1 MCGFISILGPDGSDV
16 IQDVLTGLLAIQH
29 RGQDAAGVVTYGDKF
44 QAKKGLGLVRDV
56 FEQRHLER
64 LRGHIGVGHVRYP
77 TVGGNEDVDVQPF
90 WLDFPVG
97 IAMAHNG
104 NVTNFHELKRDYFP
118 QKTPQSRLASNCD
131 LEAVLYVFASVLIQK
146 QADRLKVDDIR
157 DAVTEVFRT
166 VKGAYSV
173 VGMVA
178 DAGMYAF
185 RDPYGIKPIILGKKE
200 TEEGTY
206 YACASESVVLDVAG
220 YEVIRDLKAGEMLW
234 IDKDRTIHV
243 VQVGQT
249 PHRACIF
256 EYIYF
261 ARPDSV
267 IDGASVYETR
277 LRLGDALAEKWRATG
292 LKVDAIIPVPE
303 SARTAAQQMAENL
316 EIPYREGF
324 VKNRYVGRTFIMP
337 GQAVRRKS
345 VRQKLNAIGMEFKG
359 RNVLLVDASIVR
371 GTTSKEIV
379 QMAREAGARKVYMA
393 SAAPP
398 VRFPNVYGIDMPT
411 GDELVAH
418 GRSIEEIRAHIG
430 ADALIYQD
438 VDAMKRVVAGLNPAL
453 AGFEASCFDGRY
465 IAGGAPDAQ
474 AGDRWRGGGSVED
487 DDDPARGRLALHAR
501 EARAA

>member
-118 QKTPQSRLASNCD
+118 RKTPQSRLASNCD

-146 QADRLKVDDIR
+146 QADRLQVDDIR
-157 DAVTEVFRT
+157 DAVAEVFRT

-200 TEEGTY
+200 TEEGTF

-234 IDKDRTIHV
+234 IDKDRNIHV
-243 VQVGQT
+243 VQVGET

-292 LKVDAIIPVPE
+292 LEVDAIIPVPE

-316 EIPYREGF
+316 GIPYREGF

-337 GQAVRRKS
+337 NDNERRS
-345 VRQKLNAIGMEFKG
+345 SIRHKLNPIRVEFEGKD
-359 RNVLLVDASIVR
+359 VLIVDDSIVR
-371 GTTSKEIV
+371 GNTMTQIV
-379 QMAREAGARKVYMA
+379 RIARQMGARKVYIA
-393 SAAPP
+393 SYSPALLYPCP
-398 VRFPNVYGIDMPT
+398 YGIDMATKREFLARDRTIEQICEELGCDHLVYQGLDEMVAAVREVAGDDRTFCTACFTGEYPT
-411 GDELVAH
+411 GDITESMLAD
-418 GRSIEEIRAHIG
+418 IE
-430 ADALIYQD
+430 AD
-438 VDAMKRVVAGLNPAL
+438 
-453 AGFEASCFDGRY
+453 
-465 IAGGAPDAQ
+465 
-474 AGDRWRGGGSVED
+474 
-487 DDDPARGRLALHAR
+487 RLAASSS
-501 EARAA
+501 